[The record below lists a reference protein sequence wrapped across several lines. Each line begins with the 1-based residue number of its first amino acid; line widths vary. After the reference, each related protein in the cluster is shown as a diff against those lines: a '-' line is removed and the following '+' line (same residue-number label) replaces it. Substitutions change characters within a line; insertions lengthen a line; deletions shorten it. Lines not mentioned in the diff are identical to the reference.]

1 VSGLRRMRQT
11 ARVRRVIL
19 VLPLLGAALVGAARL
34 GRRSGV
40 TDDEV
45 AAPLPG
51 DEIVPDARVVIDRAT
66 TLDAPP
72 DQVWPWIVQ
81 LGKRRAGWYFPR
93 WIEVVMP
100 RERRGLRHVEP
111 RWQRLAVGDVIP
123 DWGGPAATFE
133 VAVLDPQHALV
144 HRSTRE
150 RRDRDPIRIS
160 WAIVLTPVT
169 TPTSTATRLHLRLR
183 ISSLG
188 RRSPRLMTTLAGL
201 IDEATVAPLFAGL
214 AERLR

>member
-1 VSGLRRMRQT
+1 MRRT
-11 ARVRRVIL
+11 LLL
-19 VLPLLGAALVGAARL
+19 VPLLGTVLVGAARL

-51 DEIVPDARVVIDRAT
+51 DGIVPDARVVIDRAT
-66 TLDAPP
+66 TLAASPER
-72 DQVWPWIVQ
+72 VWPWIVQ

-93 WIEVVMP
+93 WIEVAMP

-133 VAVLDPQHALV
+133 VAVLDPPNALV

-160 WAIVLTPVT
+160 WAIVLTPVS
-169 TPTSTATRLHLRLR
+169 TPTSTGTRLHLRLR
-183 ISSLG
+183 ISALG
-188 RRSPRLMTTLAGL
+188 RRTPRLMTVFAGL

>member
-1 VSGLRRMRQT
+1 
-11 ARVRRVIL
+11 VRRTVLLIPL
-19 VLPLLGAALVGAARL
+19 VGAALVGAARL

-40 TDDEV
+40 TDEEV

-51 DEIVPDARVVIDRAT
+51 DGIVPDARVVIDRAT
-66 TLDAPP
+66 TLAAPP
-72 DQVWPWIVQ
+72 DRVWPWIVQ

-93 WIEVVMP
+93 WIEVAIP

-123 DWGGPAATFE
+123 DWGGAAATFE
-133 VAVLDPQHALV
+133 VAVLDPPRALV

-150 RRDRDPIRIS
+150 RRDGAPVRIS
-160 WAIVLTPVT
+160 WALVLTP
-169 TPTSTATRLHLRLR
+169 SGAGTRLHLRLR
-183 ISSLG
+183 ISALG
-188 RRSPRLMTTLAGL
+188 RRAPRLLTTVAGL

-214 AERLR
+214 AERVR

>member
-1 VSGLRRMRQT
+1 M
-11 ARVRRVIL
+11 RRVVL
-19 VLPLLGAALVGAARL
+19 VLPLVGAALVGAARL

-40 TDDEV
+40 TDEEV

-66 TLDAPP
+66 TLAAPP
-72 DQVWPWIVQ
+72 AASRAARSTARP
-81 LGKRRAGWYFPR
+81 GRAGWYFPR
-93 WIEVVMP
+93 WIEVAIP

-123 DWGGPAATFE
+123 DWGGAAATFE
-133 VAVLDPQHALV
+133 VAVLDPPRALV

-150 RRDRDPIRIS
+150 RRDGAPVRIS
-160 WAIVLTPVT
+160 WALVLTP
-169 TPTSTATRLHLRLR
+169 SGAGTRLHLRLR
-183 ISSLG
+183 ISALG
-188 RRSPRLMTTLAGL
+188 RRAPRLLTTVAGL

-214 AERLR
+214 AERVR

>member
-1 VSGLRRMRQT
+1 M
-11 ARVRRVIL
+11 
-19 VLPLLGAALVGAARL
+19 
-34 GRRSGV
+34 
-40 TDDEV
+40 TDEEV

-66 TLDAPP
+66 TLAAPP
-72 DQVWPWIVQ
+72 ERVWPWIVQ

-93 WIEVVMP
+93 WIEVAIP

-133 VAVLDPQHALV
+133 VAVLDPPRALV

-150 RRDRDPIRIS
+150 RRDGDTDPDQLGARAHAERS
-160 WAIVLTPVT
+160 RARACTCGCGSARWA
-169 TPTSTATRLHLRLR
+169 A
-183 ISSLG
+183 G
-188 RRSPRLMTTLAGL
+188 RRG
-201 IDEATVAPLFAGL
+201 
-214 AERLR
+214 

>member
-1 VSGLRRMRQT
+1 VQT
-11 ARVRRVIL
+11 GPVRRLIL
-19 VLPLLGAALVGAARL
+19 LVPLVGAALVGAARL

-40 TDDEV
+40 TDEEV

-51 DEIVPDARVVIDRAT
+51 DDLVPDARVVIDRAT
-66 TLDAPP
+66 TLAAPP
-72 DQVWPWIVQ
+72 ERVWPWIVQ

-93 WIEVVMP
+93 WVEVAIP

-133 VAVLDPQHALV
+133 VAVLDPPRALV

-150 RRDRDPIRIS
+150 RRAGAPVRIS
-160 WAIVLTPVT
+160 WALVLAP
-169 TPTSTATRLHLRLR
+169 SGAGTRLHLRLR
-183 ISSLG
+183 ISALG
-188 RRSPRLMTTLAGL
+188 RRAPRLMTTVAGL
-201 IDEATVAPLFAGL
+201 VDEATVAPLFAGL
-214 AERLR
+214 AERVR

>member
-1 VSGLRRMRQT
+1 MRR
-11 ARVRRVIL
+11 L
-19 VLPLLGAALVGAARL
+19 VLLVPLLGAVVVGAARL

-51 DEIVPDARVVIDRAT
+51 DGIVPDARVVIDRAT
-66 TLDAPP
+66 TLAASP
-72 DQVWPWIVQ
+72 DRVWPWILQ

-93 WIEVVMP
+93 WMEVAMP

-133 VAVLDPQHALV
+133 VAVLDPPRALV

-160 WAIVLTPVT
+160 WAIVLTPV
-169 TPTSTATRLHLRLR
+169 PAGTRLHLRLR
-183 ISSLG
+183 ISVLG
-188 RRSPRLMTTLAGL
+188 RRTPRLMTVVAGL